1 MLKVFKVSI
10 NILLILFLPS
20 LNYYD
25 YVIRRVFDVKEMDIR
40 K

>member
-10 NILLILFLPS
+10 YILLILFLPS

-25 YVIRRVFDVKEMDIR
+25 YVIRCVFDVKEMDIR